1 MGKFV
6 IRKTNT
12 GIKFDLKAGNGEV
25 IATSEVYAS
34 EAACKNGVESVKKNA
49 PVAAVENQTVEG
61 YAAEKHPKFEVYTDK
76 AGEFRFRLKA
86 TNGQVIAVSEGYKA
100 IASCL
105 NGIESVKKNA
115 VDAEVVE
122 GKSVGEVVDLGE
134 RRLDKVQKDDSIKE
148 LFTKDP
154 VKAVEKVLGVDLPDD
169 VVNKIIDAVKAK
181 LTVDDAKQLF
191 GALKKLF

>member
-105 NGIESVKKNA
+105 TGIASVKKNA

-122 GKSVGEVVDLGE
+122 E
-134 RRLDKVQKDDSIKE
+134 
-148 LFTKDP
+148 
-154 VKAVEKVLGVDLPDD
+154 
-169 VVNKIIDAVKAK
+169 
-181 LTVDDAKQLF
+181 
-191 GALKKLF
+191 